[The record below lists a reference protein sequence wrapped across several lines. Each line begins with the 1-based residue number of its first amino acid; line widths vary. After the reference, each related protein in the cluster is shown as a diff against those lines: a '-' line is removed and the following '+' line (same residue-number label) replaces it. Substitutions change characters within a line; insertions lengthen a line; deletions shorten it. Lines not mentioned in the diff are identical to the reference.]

1 MSVRD
6 ARIIPWIAMTVAW
19 VVCPELAAADRAETI
34 AQAGTGSAASAEST
48 PARRKAAVGTTPAP
62 LTLERETAA
71 LKFVEQHHAELA
83 ELLAALKPTSPAQ
96 YAQAM
101 QDLFRAS
108 ERINLA
114 RSRDPRR
121 FELEL
126 QIWKTQS
133 RRDLVAVRLR
143 MARTPELESQLRQ
156 LIHEHLELQQALMRM
171 ERDRVAE
178 RLRKLDEQLASG
190 NRTEQVEQQFQQLVS
205 RPRTGP
211 KAAAKN
217 PVKSTSKP
225 SAKPTGKTTSKS
237 ASTSAIKPATTPTT
251 TPTVTPATTPTT
263 KPADQ
268 PASKPTDRATN
279 KPSDQPADKAAGK
292 PADKAAEKAAG
303 QAVFE
308 PALPA
313 PANAPNGSPVPKN
326 P

>member
-6 ARIIPWIAMTVAW
+6 ARLIPWIAMTVAW

-211 KAAAKN
+211 KPAAKN

-251 TPTVTPATTPTT
+251 TPAT

-268 PASKPTDRATN
+268 SASKPTDRATN

-308 PALPA
+308 PASPA
-313 PANAPNGSPVPKN
+313 SANAPNGSPVPKN

>member
-6 ARIIPWIAMTVAW
+6 ARLIPWIAMTVAW

-251 TPTVTPATTPTT
+251 TPAT

-268 PASKPTDRATN
+268 SASKPTDRATN

-313 PANAPNGSPVPKN
+313 SANAPNGSPVPKN